1 MITICYSNRR
11 VRRYFIKKHTLIRF
25 MKILSDLIAV
35 ILFFITYSLTQNIIW
50 ATAVALVI
58 GIIQAAF
65 TWMKHKKLD
74 TMQKV
79 SFVLIVVFGGATILF
94 KNGAFI
100 MWKPTLLFWA
110 GAIAIGISHLMKKN
124 GLKALMGKELTLPDA
139 IWNRLTYI
147 WIGFLFIMGVINLA
161 VAYPFTPARE
171 PIWVQYKMYGST
183 GLMLAFVLAQG
194 FYLSRHLPQEN
205 QQ

>member
-1 MITICYSNRR
+1 
-11 VRRYFIKKHTLIRF
+11 

-35 ILFFITYSLTQNIIW
+35 ILFFITYTITKNIIW

-58 GIIQAAF
+58 GIIQAGFA
-65 TWMKHKKLD
+65 WMKHKKLD

-79 SFVLIVVFGGATILF
+79 GLILIVVFGGATILF

-110 GAIAIGISHLMKKN
+110 GAAAIAISHFMKKN
-124 GLKALMGKELTLPDA
+124 GLKALMGKELTLPDI
-139 IWNRLTYI
+139 IWNRLAYM
-147 WIGFLFIMGVINLA
+147 WISFLFIMGVINLA

-171 PIWVQYKMYGST
+171 AVWVQYKMYGST